1 MQSFQLTEEIKNCKA
16 WIMFKEQGSGVFLF
30 YLLLF
35 WSQRKRNVELSC
47 RWKNK
52 MDPQVKTCVTGFQ
65 IWLELCEWR
74 LDICWNASTNGCQ
87 RVCCISV
94 WLQFVAMDEQQSIL
108 IAEQSV
114 HLSRDNV
121 SGTQLTSHFHS
132 FSIAKKTE
140 KPLFRA
146 ELPQIHLFSLSN
158 PDPHFSISSPL
169 PLFFFWL
176 ALNLRVMIVVKY
188 GSGLF
193 CSLRSMS
200 LSESWQDER
209 TIFFP
214 SLYALQLIILQ
225 LSPPFSASFSSSII
239 VLWIFILPPPF
250 YPSLSFFSPLSA
262 NGTIMEP

>member
-1 MQSFQLTEEIKNCKA
+1 
-16 WIMFKEQGSGVFLF
+16 MFKEQGSGVFLF

-65 IWLELCEWR
+65 IWSGLCEWR
-74 LDICWNASTNGCQ
+74 LDICWIASTNGCQ
-87 RVCCISV
+87 RVCCILV
-94 WLQFVAMDEQQSIL
+94 RLQFVAMDEQQSIL

-114 HLSRDNV
+114 HLCRDNV

-132 FSIAKKTE
+132 FSMAKKPTR
-140 KPLFRA
+140 KTLVQNRF
-146 ELPQIHLFSLSN
+146 
-158 PDPHFSISSPL
+158 ISSASQIQTLISPFPL
-169 PLFFFWL
+169 LFLCLGFFFWGGP